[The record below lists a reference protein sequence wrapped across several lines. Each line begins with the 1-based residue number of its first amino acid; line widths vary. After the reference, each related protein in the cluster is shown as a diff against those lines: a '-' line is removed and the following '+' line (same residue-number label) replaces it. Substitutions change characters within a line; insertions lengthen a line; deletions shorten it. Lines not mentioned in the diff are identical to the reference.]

1 MNLRYSVLAAA
12 TGTALIASSGI
23 AVAEKDSYS
32 ARAAEKLSKALAGR
46 TAGPPVGCISN
57 MRGSDMTVIDDYTIL
72 FKEGGTI
79 YVQKPHGGCY
89 GLGNG
94 SYSLVTRIAGSNR
107 LCSGQIGDLVD
118 RVSHYTYGSCVF
130 DEFVPYRK
138 TGAAQ

>member
-1 MNLRYSVLAAA
+1 MNLRPYFLAAV
-12 TGTALIASSGI
+12 TGAALIATSTI
-23 AVAEKDSYS
+23 AIAEKDSYS
-32 ARAAEKLSKALAGR
+32 VKSAEKLGKALAGR
-46 TAGPPVGCISN
+46 TAGQPVSCISN

-107 LCSGQIGDLVD
+107 LCNGQIGELVD
-118 RVSHYTYGSCVF
+118 RVSGYSFGSCVF
-130 DEFVPYRK
+130 DDFVPYRK
-138 TGAAQ
+138 TG